1 MSQSQGDP
9 KHVQIA
15 LTQQLGIVA
24 AVVRRIKVLIDASSA
39 SIARRIPAVL
49 TDTVLT
55 LSRLWR
61 RYNLALLDHLAG
73 FRAWSV
79 AIPDGLDSARAT
91 EPSR

>member
-24 AVVRRIKVLIDASSA
+24 AVVRRIKVLMMRVAQA
-39 SIARRIPAVL
+39 LARRIPAVL

-55 LSRLWR
+55 LSTSMAPLTFGVTGPSG
-61 RYNLALLDHLAG
+61 G
-73 FRAWSV
+73 FSGVVGCNSGR
-79 AIPDGLDSARAT
+79 PRFG
-91 EPSR
+91 PSY